1 MSEQMETAY
10 QKVKV
15 NNEIEWCEVEDLDT
29 KGKIEKILL
38 NNRISYYITWTK
50 HKLFSSDKNDHC
62 IFCVNQLQKEAADD
76 AIAELA
82 DEEKGKITFINKK
95 VNKSYY

>member
-15 NNEIEWCEVEDLDT
+15 NNEMEWCEVEDLET
-29 KGKIEKILL
+29 KGKVEKILL
-38 NNRISYYITWTK
+38 NNRISYYITWAK
-50 HKLFSSDKNDHC
+50 PRLFSSDKNERC
-62 IFCVNQLQKEAADD
+62 IFCVNQLQKETADA
-76 AIAELA
+76 AIAALA
-82 DEEKGKITFINKK
+82 EEEKGKIVFINKK

>member
-15 NNEIEWCEVEDLDT
+15 NNEMEWCEVEDLET

-38 NNRISYYITWTK
+38 NNRISYYITWTRPK
-50 HKLFSSDKNDHC
+50 FFSSDKNEHC
-62 IFCVNQLQKEAADD
+62 VFCVNQLQKDAADE
-76 AIAELA
+76 AIACLE
-82 DEEKGKITFINKK
+82 DEEKSKITFINKK